1 MPLLAGREFTPA
13 DAGDAPKNAIV
24 NRRFAEKFGLGQ
36 DAVGKWIASGGRDA
50 ELDTQIVGLSQN
62 AKYSDVK
69 GEIPAL
75 FFRPYS
81 QNENI
86 GSMFFSVRAATNG
99 EQLLSALHRV
109 VNRLDPNLPVE
120 NLTTMEAQVLDNVFV
135 DRAIGVLSAA
145 FASLAT
151 LLADVG
157 LYGVLAYTVA
167 QRTREIGLR
176 MALGADAGTVR
187 ALVMRQVTRMTLVG
201 GGRPGTRGQVL
212 AVRGARHGPARH
224 GRGRRRIDGRRA
236 RRRRPPG
243 MACLEHRA
251 DDRPS
256 PPVSRRTR
264 TRPPDPPPSS
274 P

>member
-1 MPLLAGREFTPA
+1 MPLLAGRELTPA
-13 DAGDAPKNAIV
+13 DAGDAPKIAIV

-99 EQLLSALHRV
+99 EQLLSALPRV

-151 LLADVG
+151 LL
-157 LYGVLAYTVA
+157 
-167 QRTREIGLR
+167 
-176 MALGADAGTVR
+176 ADAGTVR

-256 PPVSRRTR
+256 PPVSGRTR